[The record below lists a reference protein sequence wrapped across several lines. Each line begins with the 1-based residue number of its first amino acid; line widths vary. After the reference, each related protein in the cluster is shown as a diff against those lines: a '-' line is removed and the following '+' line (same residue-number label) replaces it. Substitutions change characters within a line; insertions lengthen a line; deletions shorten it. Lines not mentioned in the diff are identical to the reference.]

1 MMKMARTA
9 ASRCGFAFDVDGVLV
24 RGPQVLSRATAA
36 LQLLR
41 DRGVPLCFVT
51 NGGGTTEEWRA
62 KTLTKRLE
70 LPVSA
75 DEVCLCHTPMQPRI
89 DQILRE
95 DDGALL
101 VVGRKEQ
108 QVRELAASYGIPSA
122 RAFTPSDLHV
132 MLPRIFPDAKPPTA
146 ATAPPGPVPERF
158 AAVLLFIDPQ
168 DWARELQICVDVLAS
183 RGGGP
188 RHAPG
193 SGRRAGGRLAQRL
206 RRCRVHQ

>member
-1 MMKMARTA
+1 MKMARTA

-101 VVGRKEQ
+101 SVAFDAAADQSFLVVINATTMAEIARANMVGH
-108 QVRELAASYGIPSA
+108 LAANFHG
-122 RAFTPSDLHV
+122 
-132 MLPRIFPDAKPPTA
+132 KWC
-146 ATAPPGPVPERF
+146 PEG
-158 AAVLLFIDPQ
+158 ADHCIGL
-168 DWARELQICVDVLAS
+168 
-183 RGGGP
+183 
-188 RHAPG
+188 
-193 SGRRAGGRLAQRL
+193 
-206 RRCRVHQ
+206 

>member
-1 MMKMARTA
+1 MKMARTA

-132 MLPRIFPDAKPPTA
+132 MLPLPGTALSRLQLLMCEEVANPLRKVPWPPI
-146 ATAPPGPVPERF
+146 
-158 AAVLLFIDPQ
+158 LI
-168 DWARELQICVDVLAS
+168 
-183 RGGGP
+183 RGGEI
-188 RHAPG
+188 
-193 SGRRAGGRLAQRL
+193 
-206 RRCRVHQ
+206 